1 MPESQTVMVEGMAG
15 RVRSFWI
22 VSAIS
27 GREPVPA
34 LGVLVSVPSLLDRSS
49 RYDPGEGIGSGEN
62 DSGAASESQTV
73 VNFFDSN
80 QERVLA

>member
-1 MPESQTVMVEGMAG
+1 MQLLPD
-15 RVRSFWI
+15 RSGHTWSVPSVPSWI

-34 LGVLVSVPSLLDRSS
+34 LGVLVSVPSLLGRSS

-73 VNFFDSN
+73 VKFFDSN